1 MEFDRPPDSRLREHA
16 GVLRRIMNEDVA
28 DGLLLDVR
36 EVSLSELLRQG
47 GDESSLTKALKRL
60 LSSNIDSN
68 YNSFSSS
75 I

>member
-1 MEFDRPPDSRLREHA
+1 
-16 GVLRRIMNEDVA
+16 MNNDVA

-36 EVSLSELLRQG
+36 EVSLAELLLSEEG
-47 GDESSLTKALKRL
+47 ESSFDRALKRL

-68 YNSFSSS
+68 YNSFGSS

>member
-1 MEFDRPPDSRLREHA
+1 
-16 GVLRRIMNEDVA
+16 MNDDVA

-36 EVSLSELLRQG
+36 EVSLAELLLPD
-47 GDESSLTKALKRL
+47 GDESGLTRALTRL

-68 YNSFSSS
+68 YNSFGSS

>member
-1 MEFDRPPDSRLREHA
+1 
-16 GVLRRIMNEDVA
+16 MNEDVA

-47 GDESSLTKALKRL
+47 GDESGLTKALKRL
-60 LSSNIDSN
+60 LSSNIDGD

>member
-1 MEFDRPPDSRLREHA
+1 
-16 GVLRRIMNEDVA
+16 MNEDVA

-36 EVSLSELLRQG
+36 GVGLAELRLDD
-47 GDESSLTKALKRL
+47 DESGLAQALSRL
-60 LSSNIDSN
+60 LTSNLGTN

>member
-1 MEFDRPPDSRLREHA
+1 
-16 GVLRRIMNEDVA
+16 MNEDVA

-47 GDESSLTKALKRL
+47 GDESSLAKALKRL

-68 YNSFSSS
+68 FHSFGSS